1 MSNLGK
7 EHWQV
12 VKCILKYLKGTTI
25 IGLVYHGDT
34 SYALVGYS
42 NYNFATNLDIKRYV
56 IGYAFSIDNCLVSC
70 KETLQPMVALSTTEV
85 RYMALAKAA

>member
-1 MSNLGK
+1 MGRK
-7 EHWQV
+7 
-12 VKCILKYLKGTTI
+12 IGKGTTN

-42 NYNFATNLDIKRYV
+42 NSNFATNLDVKRYV
-56 IGYAFSIDNCLVSC
+56 IGYAFSIDNSLVSC